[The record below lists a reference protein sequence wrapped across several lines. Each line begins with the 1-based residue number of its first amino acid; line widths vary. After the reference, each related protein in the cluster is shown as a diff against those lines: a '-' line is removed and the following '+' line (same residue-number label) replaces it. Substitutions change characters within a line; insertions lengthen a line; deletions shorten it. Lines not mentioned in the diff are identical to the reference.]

1 MEQTNKE
8 VAEVTDRTPGTMPLN
23 AGDTGYGSMAGPG
36 LLSSVGASEAAPLL
50 VPEPEPEPVQQWRP
64 MNKEELEL
72 KAGGPGWRKVRC
84 YLVLLFWLSWLAML
98 ATSIAIIVKSPRPVV
113 TPLKWWQ
120 KSLFYQLQPDLIKDA
135 QTGGIDELC
144 EQLPYLKSLGI
155 GALIMEGL
163 FRKHASHLNIS
174 VTGEI
179 VGTLP
184 QIQHLLT
191 ESKKA
196 GLKVVFD
203 VCEMELSGPQDVA
216 GDTNQRP
223 QHCLLSGS
231 GWSRV

>member
-1 MEQTNKE
+1 
-8 VAEVTDRTPGTMPLN
+8 MPLN

-50 VPEPEPEPVQQWRP
+50 VPEPEPEPEPVQQWRP

-135 QTGGIDELC
+135 QTGGIDGETV
-144 EQLPYLKSLGI
+144 QL
-155 GALIMEGL
+155 L
-163 FRKHASHLNIS
+163 FNIFIF
-174 VTGEI
+174 T
-179 VGTLP
+179 GTL
-184 QIQHLLT
+184 QHLQSIHNYYL
-191 ESKKA
+191 
-196 GLKVVFD
+196 
-203 VCEMELSGPQDVA
+203 
-216 GDTNQRP
+216 
-223 QHCLLSGS
+223 
-231 GWSRV
+231 